1 MSAPTKAPMKA
12 PTNAPANAPENAPAN
27 APGAPLRLNADLH
40 AHSRVSDGSL
50 APAEVVR
57 RAHEHGVELLALT
70 DHDEVDGLAEAA
82 AAAAGLGLAFVPGVE
97 ISVTWGGETIHV
109 VGLRIDPGCQA
120 LRDGLAR
127 TRSGRDARAREMGE
141 DLARAGIADADAG
154 ALRFV
159 GNPAMV
165 GRTHFA
171 RFIVEQGVCR
181 DVHEVF
187 QRYLSE
193 GKPGFVPHRWA
204 SLGDAVGWIRG
215 AGGVAVL
222 AHPGRYR
229 LGETALWS
237 LIAGFRD
244 AGGEGIEVVS
254 GSHTRDQYRRFAQV
268 AHEFGLR
275 ASRGSDFHGPDESR
289 VELGSLP
296 ALPDTL
302 VPVWLDWPETAQAIS
317 RGAPAP
323 AGTDVASTARA

>member
-1 MSAPTKAPMKA
+1 
-12 PTNAPANAPENAPAN
+12 
-27 APGAPLRLNADLH
+27 
-40 AHSRVSDGSL
+40 
-50 APAEVVR
+50 
-57 RAHEHGVELLALT
+57 
-70 DHDEVDGLAEAA
+70 
-82 AAAAGLGLAFVPGVE
+82 
-97 ISVTWGGETIHV
+97 
-109 VGLRIDPGCQA
+109 
-120 LRDGLAR
+120 
-127 TRSGRDARAREMGE
+127 
-141 DLARAGIADADAG
+141 
-154 ALRFV
+154 
-159 GNPAMV
+159 
-165 GRTHFA
+165 
-171 RFIVEQGVCR
+171 
-181 DVHEVF
+181 
-187 QRYLSE
+187 SE

-268 AHEFGLR
+268 AQEFGLR

-296 ALPDTL
+296 ALPGTL

-317 RGAPAP
+317 RAAPAP
-323 AGTDVASTARA
+323 AGAGAPSTARA

>member
-1 MSAPTKAPMKA
+1 MSLAFTPAAQAPQDALA
-12 PTNAPANAPENAPAN
+12 I
-27 APGAPLRLNADLH
+27 NADLH
-40 AHSRVSDGSL
+40 SHSRVSDGSL
-50 APAEVVR
+50 APGEVAR
-57 RAHEHGVELLALT
+57 RAHAHGVELFALT
-70 DHDEVDGLAEAA
+70 DHDEVDGLAEAGA
-82 AAAAGLGLAFVPGVE
+82 AAAALGLVFVPGVE

-109 VGLRIDPGCQA
+109 VGLRIDPGCA
-120 LRDGLAR
+120 ELRAGLAR
-127 TRSGRDARAREMGE
+127 TRSGRDARAREIGE
-141 DLARAGIADADAG
+141 DLARAGIDDAYAG
-154 ALRFV
+154 ALKFV

-171 RFIVEQGVCR
+171 RYIVEQGACR

-204 SLGDAVGWIRG
+204 DLGDAVGWIRR

-229 LGETALWS
+229 IGDTALWS
-237 LIAGFRD
+237 LVAAFRD

-268 AHEFGLR
+268 AREFGLR

-296 ALPDTL
+296 PLPAALA
-302 VPVWLDWPETAQAIS
+302 PVWLDWPETGRAIAAARAA
-317 RGAPAP
+317 RGESGAR
-323 AGTDVASTARA
+323 TARA